1 VSTWRRFEEASP
13 ELASFGR
20 DRLDD
25 RVAYLATGR
34 PNGWPRVHPVS
45 VRIREGRLFVRMDPA
60 SPKARDLLRDGR
72 YAMHSQVLDT
82 SGRGGEFA
90 ISGTARLVDDSA
102 AVEKLE
108 RGLPDPGRYV
118 VFEFDIEQAS
128 STVYEGGQAV
138 RRKWGGPSVTAPGS
152 PQAPLMLPG
161 GCDTVRLLDAP
172 PNPGTG
178 TPPNA

>member
-1 VSTWRRFEEASP
+1 MQVFVRGDCTMIAAPVQCDVDGVPKGSHFA
-13 ELASFGR
+13 
-20 DRLDD
+20 
-25 RVAYLATGR
+25 RV
-34 PNGWPRVHPVS
+34 PPRVHPVS
-45 VRIREGRLFVRMDPA
+45 ARIREGRLFVRMDLA
-60 SPKARDLLRDGR
+60 SPKAKDLLRDGR

-138 RRKWGGPSVTAPGS
+138 RRKWGGRA
-152 PQAPLMLPG
+152 
-161 GCDTVRLLDAP
+161 
-172 PNPGTG
+172 
-178 TPPNA
+178 